1 MNLVALS
8 GRLARDPELI
18 RTEKGVAIAFFT
30 LAVDRDGEKADFI
43 SCKLVGERAE
53 KFAEFNKKGRAIELR
68 GQLETWLEGEGDSR
82 RDRYVVRV
90 DWFRA
95 GSKPKASAETA
106 DAEEPAEPADAAPP
120 AETEKPAKP
129 AKAKN
134 KK

>member
-1 MNLVALS
+1 MNVVALS

-18 RTEKGVAIAFFT
+18 RTEKGAAIAFFT

-43 SCKLVGERAE
+43 SCKLIGERAE

-90 DWFRA
+90 DWFWA
-95 GSKPKASAETA
+95 GSKPKASAVSA
-106 DAEEPAEPADAAPP
+106 DAEEPAEPTDAAPP
-120 AETEKPAKP
+120 AETATDGESTA
-129 AKAKN
+129 AE
-134 KK
+134 